1 MSLINES
8 MKIIQKRTCIQF
20 KETVFV
26 PPDMDL
32 TRELVVVFS
41 SVDGNR
47 YVT

>member
-1 MSLINES
+1 MCLIKES
-8 MKIIQKRTCIQF
+8 IKIIQRRTCILF
-20 KETVFV
+20 REAGFV
-26 PPDMDL
+26 PPAMNL